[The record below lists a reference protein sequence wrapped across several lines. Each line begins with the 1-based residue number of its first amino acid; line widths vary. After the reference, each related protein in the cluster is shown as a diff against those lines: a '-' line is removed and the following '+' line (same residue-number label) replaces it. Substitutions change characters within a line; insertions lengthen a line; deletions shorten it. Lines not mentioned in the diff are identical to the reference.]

1 MISKLSILLFIASV
15 GCIPIEEFFPFNE
28 GRVCLIDDATGF
40 VHTSNVLDCNGR
52 VVTAINPSEC
62 DEYRLSPND
71 DGNSR
76 NISTSF
82 TFPFFG
88 KRFQNFYVSQTSCY
102 LYIYHIRYIDNLY
115 LCT

>member
-40 VHTSNVLDCNGR
+40 IHTSNVLDCNGR
-52 VVTAINPSEC
+52 VVTDINPSEC

-88 KRFQNFYVSQTSCY
+88 KRFQNFYVSQTFCY
-102 LYIYHIRYIDNLY
+102 LYISYKVY
-115 LCT
+115 